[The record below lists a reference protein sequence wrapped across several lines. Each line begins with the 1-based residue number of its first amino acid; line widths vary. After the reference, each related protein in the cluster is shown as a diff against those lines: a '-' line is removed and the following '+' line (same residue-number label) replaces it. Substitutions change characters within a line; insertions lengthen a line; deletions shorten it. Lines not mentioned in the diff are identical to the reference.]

1 MTILWIL
8 LFLLIFF
15 GLLLVIPMQ
24 FGMHY
29 IKTTNKK
36 KILLYVSLFGMLI
49 PIPIHTKRDQ
59 VDAKERKRARKK
71 QKKQKEKKPFSF
83 ESFKETVENLKDIYT
98 VSKKELLELLSYV
111 RKHLSC
117 KELDFRIAF
126 GFDNAATT
134 GITTGAVWT
143 TGTLLLK
150 IIDSLIGIEKMHMD
164 VFPDFDHKRF
174 EIGFKIIFVIQP
186 FRFFKMYQSI
196 KRTTKYIKSKQ
207 IKNTR

>member
-1 MTILWIL
+1 MPVLFTL
-8 LFLLIFF
+8 LFLLILLC
-15 GLLLVIPMQ
+15 LLLFVPMQ
-24 FGMHY
+24 FGLY
-29 IKTTNKK
+29 YLKTTNKK
-36 KILLYVSLFGMLI
+36 KVLLYLSLFGILI
-49 PIPIHTKRDQ
+49 PIPIHTKRDKI
-59 VDAKERKRARKK
+59 DAKERKKK
-71 QKKQKEKKPFSF
+71 TKEKREFSF
-83 ESFKETVENLKDIYT
+83 HTFKESVKNLKDIYT

-111 RKHLSC
+111 REHLSC

-150 IIDSLIGIEKMHMD
+150 TIDSLIGIEKKHMD
-164 VFPDFDHKRF
+164 VYPDFDHKRF
-174 EIGFKIIFVIQP
+174 EVSFKIIFVIQP
-186 FRFFKMYQSI
+186 FRFFKVYQSI

>member
-1 MTILWIL
+1 MAILWIL
-8 LFLLIFF
+8 LFLFVFIS
-15 GLLLVIPMQ
+15 LLLFLPMQ

-29 IKTTNKK
+29 VKTTNKK
-36 KILLYVSLFGMLI
+36 KILLYLSLFGMLI
-49 PIPIHTKRDQ
+49 PIPIHTKRDK
-59 VDAKERKRARKK
+59 VDLKERKKARKK
-71 QKKQKEKKPFSF
+71 QKENKVFSF
-83 ESFKETVENLKDIYT
+83 ENFKESVENLKDIYT

-117 KELDFRIAF
+117 KELDFRVAF

-150 IIDSLIGIEKMHMD
+150 IIDSLIGIKKMHMD
-164 VFPDFDHKRF
+164 VYPDFDHKRF
-174 EIGFKIIFVIQP
+174 EIGFKVIFVIQP

>member
-1 MTILWIL
+1 MAILWIL
-8 LFLLIFF
+8 LFLFVFIS
-15 GLLLVIPMQ
+15 LLLFLPMQ

-29 IKTTNKK
+29 VKTTNKK
-36 KILLYVSLFGMLI
+36 KILLYLSLFGMLI
-49 PIPIHTKRDQ
+49 PIPIHTKRDK
-59 VDAKERKRARKK
+59 VDAKERKKARKK
-71 QKKQKEKKPFSF
+71 QKENKVFSF
-83 ESFKETVENLKDIYT
+83 ENFKESVENLKDIYT

-117 KELDFRIAF
+117 KELDIRVAF

-150 IIDSLIGIEKMHMD
+150 IIDSLIGIKKMHMD
-164 VFPDFDHKRF
+164 VYPDFDHKRF
-174 EIGFKIIFVIQP
+174 EIGFKVIFVIQP

>member
-1 MTILWIL
+1 MPFLWIT
-8 LFLLIFF
+8 LFLIIFV
-15 GLLLVIPMQ
+15 GLLLFVPLQ
-24 FGMHY
+24 FGIHY
-29 IKTTNKK
+29 LKTTNRK
-36 KILLYVSLFGMLI
+36 KILLYVSLFGILI
-49 PIPIHTKRDQ
+49 PIPIHTKRDK
-59 VDAKERKRARKK
+59 VDAKERRKMRKK
-71 QKKQKEKKPFSF
+71 QKTQKKKEPFSF
-83 ESFKETVENLKDIYT
+83 ESFKESVDNLKSIYT
-98 VSKKELLELLSYV
+98 VSKKELSELLSYV

-174 EIGFKIIFVIQP
+174 ETSLKVIFVIQP